1 MDQGGT
7 GVSRT
12 QAVAD
17 EIAPPLPAARAGRTP
32 WWRWAV
38 TLALCVL
45 TWSWLARQA
54 QFDTLAAQI
63 GAVPA
68 WVWLA
73 AAGAQLAGYALRGW
87 RVRREWRDAGAV
99 RWLACVRL
107 VLLHNAAVLVLPLRS
122 GEAGYVWLLHK
133 QWRVGVR
140 AAAVSLLRWRIQDAA
155 VLAAMAIALL
165 PAAGWPV
172 RLLLLAAAV
181 LVMALVLPRIW
192 SWLARRHLPQRA
204 EAAALWRGCEVTAA
218 QWSCKLLGA
227 ALVLSQLVQVP
238 WYLAFQAA
246 LGGELAS
253 AQPFQPPASLGVYE
267 GGVWI
272 AGGAPH
278 GSALVSAAL
287 AFHAFSLCV
296 ALGAAALAQLF
307 VPAAPEGG
315 A

>member
-1 MDQGGT
+1 MDRGGSS
-7 GVSRT
+7 VSRT

-17 EIAPPLPAARAGRTP
+17 EVAPRLAASRAGKTP
-32 WWRWAV
+32 WWRWVAIV
-38 TLALCVL
+38 VLCAA
-45 TWSWLARQA
+45 TWSWLARRA
-54 QFDTLAAQI
+54 EFETLAAQI
-63 GAVPA
+63 GAVPS

-73 AAGAQLAGYALRGW
+73 AACAQLAGYALRGW

-99 RWLACVRL
+99 RWWSCIRL
-107 VLLHNAAVLVLPLRS
+107 VLLHNAAVLMLPLRS
-122 GEAGYVWLLHK
+122 GEAGYIWLLHR
-133 QWRVGVR
+133 QWRVNVR
-140 AAAVSLLRWRIQDAA
+140 AATFSLLRWRIQDAA
-155 VLAAMAIALL
+155 VLAALAIALL
-165 PAAGWPV
+165 PTLGWPG
-172 RLLLLAAAV
+172 RALLLAAA
-181 LVMALVLPRIW
+181 LLAMGLVLPPTW

-204 EAAALWRGCEVTAA
+204 EAASLWRGYEVTAA

-227 ALVLSQLVQVP
+227 ALVLSQLLHVP
-238 WYLAFQAA
+238 VFAALQAA

-287 AFHAFSLCV
+287 AFHAFSVCV
-296 ALGAAALAQLF
+296 ALGAAAIAYLF
-307 VPAAPEGG
+307 VPAAQEGR